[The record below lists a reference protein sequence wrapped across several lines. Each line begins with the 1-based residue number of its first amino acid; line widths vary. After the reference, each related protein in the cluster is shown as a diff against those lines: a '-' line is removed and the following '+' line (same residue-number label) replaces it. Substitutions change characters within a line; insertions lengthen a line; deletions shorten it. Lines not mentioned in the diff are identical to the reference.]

1 MKLLEPVEPIISL
14 SNISKDFKI
23 FDSESSRLL
32 NLLNKNW
39 GKYRTFHAL
48 KNISFRIE
56 KGQTIGLV
64 GANGAGKSTLLQ
76 ILCGT
81 LEPCS
86 GAFKSQGKI
95 GALLELG
102 AGFNPEYTGM
112 ENVKFYCSLMGLA
125 KIEIDKKLPDILAFA
140 DIGDFIHQPVKT
152 YSSGMFVRLAFS
164 VVIHIEPEIL
174 IVDEA
179 LAVGDEAFQ
188 AKCYSKINQL
198 KQNGT
203 TIFFVSHS
211 AQTVISLCDRALL
224 LDHGELI
231 MDGNPKLVISHYQKL
246 IYTPAEKREAFREE
260 LKNLNLD
267 RTAVISNDAG
277 RYQPDRKFNGAKAT
291 TKSHDYH
298 DDSLTTHPISYA
310 DRGIEIQD
318 PHIKNIEGKRAN
330 VIQRNGTYYLCYR
343 TIFSRDA
350 ANVSFTF
357 MIKHANGTHLG
368 GGVSAAKPELGIA
381 FIKAGTILD
390 ISIEF
395 TALLN
400 PAVYLTNAAIY
411 GDIGQG
417 NEFIARV
424 IDLLMFRI
432 QPDEPSTGRESINFN
447 FSFNITPVDGNH

>member
-1 MKLLEPVEPIISL
+1 MNSHEKSITIISFEK
-14 SNISKDFKI
+14 ISKNFKI
-23 FDSESSRLL
+23 FDTEGNKFL
-32 NLLNKNW
+32 NLLNENW
-39 GKYRTFHAL
+39 GKHRTFHAL
-48 KNISFRIE
+48 KDVSFHIK
-56 KGQTIGLV
+56 KGETIGLV
-64 GANGAGKSTLLQ
+64 GSNGAGKSTLLQ

-81 LEPCS
+81 LEACS
-86 GAFKSQGKI
+86 GTLQTQGKI

-102 AGFNPEYTGM
+102 AGFNPEYTGL
-112 ENVKFYCSLMGLA
+112 ENVRFYCSLMGLTQVD
-125 KIEIDKKLPDILAFA
+125 IEKKLPDILAFA
-140 DIGDFIHQPVKT
+140 DIGDFILQPVKT

-231 MDGNPKLVISHYQKL
+231 MDGNPKLVISQYQKL

-267 RTAVISNDAG
+267 KIAVISNDAG
-277 RYQPDRKFNGAKAT
+277 RYQPDRKFNRAKDT
-291 TKSHDYH
+291 TKSHDYL
-298 DDSLTTHPISYA
+298 DDSLTTNPISYA

-318 PHIKNIEGKRAN
+318 PHLKNIDGKRVN

-343 TIFSRDA
+343 VMFSRDA

-381 FIKAGTILD
+381 YIKASTILD

-432 QPDEPSTGRESINFN
+432 QPDEPSTGRESVNFN
-447 FSFNITPVDGNH
+447 FSFNITSH